1 MYISKSQ
8 REDFK
13 AQLKESLDNLMYR
26 VEWEKAGVEDMTY
39 IKAVDFS
46 DAMNKFKERFPQV
59 EEQEI
64 TSFIKEPNLIKEDI
78 ESEEEKQDEK
88 EEEDESKAQVP
99 ATDTSMGAAQIMN
112 SLI

>member
-8 REDFK
+8 RKDFK
-13 AQLKESLDNLMYR
+13 AQLKESLTSLMYR
-26 VEWEKAGVEDMTY
+26 VEWEKAGVEDMAY
-39 IKAVDFS
+39 IKAADFS

-59 EEQEI
+59 EEHEI

-78 ESEEEKQDEK
+78 ESEEEDEF
-88 EEEDESKAQVP
+88 KAQVP
-99 ATDTSMGAAQIMN
+99 ATDTSMGASQIIS